1 MATTPTI
8 ARNANQTITT
18 EPKTL
23 PIDSV
28 PRDCTANRITMIT
41 AVIII
46 VRSLFSVNR
55 CSNAGSVFRPSTA
68 DEIDTAGVSTESAR
82 NAAPPSMAGM
92 TSHAPYL
99 RINEYRAKMPP
110 SPLLSMRMAIS
121 TYLTVVISVI
131 DQNTSDS
138 MPSTASRP
146 VLARPP

>member
-55 CSNAGSVFRPSTA
+55 CSNAGSVFSLDGGR
-68 DEIDTAGVSTESAR
+68 DRHGRRQHRVRQE
-82 NAAPPSMAGM
+82 AAPPSMAGM
-92 TSHAPYL
+92 TSHA
-99 RINEYRAKMPP
+99 RICE
-110 SPLLSMRMAIS
+110 S
-121 TYLTVVISVI
+121 T
-131 DQNTSDS
+131 
-138 MPSTASRP
+138 STEQR
-146 VLARPP
+146 